1 MKKIVVCVGHLT
13 PALALIDRL
22 QKVKDLEILFFGRK
36 YTAEGSQSLSAEYQ
50 IITSQKIRFFPITTG
65 RLQRKFTRFTIPS
78 LLKLPFGF
86 IQSFIYLILHRPNL
100 IISFGGYLSV
110 PVVFSGW
117 LLGISSIS
125 HEQTVKPG
133 LATRINSLFVQKIF
147 LSWAKSAKFLSEEK
161 CQVVGNLFR
170 ESIFS
175 SRTASKDLS
184 SFLRKSKNLI
194 LVAGGN
200 QGSHFLNKFVF
211 ANLDLFNKFF
221 LIHQVGTVN
230 YHGDFDMAKTLKRN
244 NYFAVDYLGPQ
255 DFGAVLA
262 KAKIVISRSGA
273 NTVWELALCKKPSIL
288 IPLPISAGGEQLEN
302 AQILSGAH
310 FAKIISQADLSP
322 THLKKAIDEI
332 LENYSD
338 YQSSAD
344 KFQKTLPKDAT
355 AKLVRYILSSI

>member
-1 MKKIVVCVGHLT
+1 MKKIVVCGGHLT

-262 KAKIVISRSGA
+262 KAKSKLCVALGLDVSGNPVMVDIGKMPHMLIA
-273 NTVWELALCKKPSIL
+273 GTTGSGKSVLVNAFITSLLFRTTPQEVKLIL
-288 IPLPISAGGEQLEN
+288 I
-302 AQILSGAH
+302 
-310 FAKIISQADLSP
+310 D
-322 THLKKAIDEI
+322 
-332 LENYSD
+332 
-338 YQSSAD
+338 
-344 KFQKTLPKDAT
+344 PKRVELT
-355 AKLVRYILSSI
+355 GYN

>member
-1 MKKIVVCVGHLT
+1 MKKIVVCGGHLT

-78 LLKLPFGF
+78 LLKLPIGF
-86 IQSFIYLILHRPNL
+86 IQSLVYLILHRPNL

-117 LLGISSIS
+117 LLGVSSIS

-133 LATRINSLFVQKIF
+133 LATRINSLFVKKIF
-147 LSWAKSAKFLSEEK
+147 LSWAKSAKFLPEEK
-161 CQVVGNLFR
+161 CQVVGNLTR
-170 ESIFS
+170 KSIFEKVAKS
-175 SRTASKDLS
+175 TQIRN
-184 SFLRKSKNLI
+184 FLKISENLI

-221 LIHQVGTVN
+221 LVHQVGTVN
-230 YHGDFDMAKTLKRN
+230 YHGDFNRAKAIKRK
-244 NYFAVDYLGPQ
+244 NYLAVDYLGPQ
-255 DFGAVLA
+255 DFGAVLTR
-262 KAKIVISRSGA
+262 AKIVISRSGA